1 VVAPYLNGADEER
14 IKSFEEMLAPD
25 WEAFGRSGMADG
37 EVDDQFKREIR
48 FSWSKGR
55 RPKRMP

>member
-1 VVAPYLNGADEER
+1 LNGADEER